1 MRPVIE
7 ARSAQQS
14 DLLPIAA
21 TSGESPLMQS
31 FAYTGL
37 QGRVLFGPGSIDKV
51 ADEIRLLSCERA
63 LVLSTLQQAGL
74 AEDLAGRL
82 GDLSVGTF
90 TGAAMHTPVDVT
102 EAALQVVRQRRADCT
117 VAVGGG
123 STTGL
128 GKAIALRAN
137 LAQIVVPTTYAG
149 SEATPILGETADG
162 VKRTRRTLK
171 VLPQVIVYDVDLTLT
186 LPVSL
191 SVTSGLNAIAHAVE
205 ALYSPEANPI
215 ISLLAKDGVAALARA
230 LPGIVDDGSDREA
243 RSDALYG
250 AWLCGVCLGSVG
262 MSLHHKLCHVLGGSF
277 NLPHAETHAVVLPHA
292 VAYNEPA
299 ATDALRPIAEMLE
312 APTAADG
319 LFNFGQRLGA
329 PTTLK
334 ELGMPLEGI
343 ETAVTLAVASPYPN
357 PRPLDRDAIRKL
369 LDDAYHGRRP
379 GRGVGYH

>member
-1 MRPVIE
+1 MR
-7 ARSAQQS
+7 
-14 DLLPIAA
+14 
-21 TSGESPLMQS
+21 S
-31 FAYTGL
+31 FVYTGL
-37 QGRVLFGPGSIDKV
+37 QGRVLFGSGSIEKV
-51 ADEIRLLSCERA
+51 AEEIRALSCKRA
-63 LVLSTLQQAGL
+63 LVLSTHQQSAL
-74 AEDLAGRL
+74 AEDLAARL
-82 GDLSVGTF
+82 GDLSAGTF
-90 TGAAMHTPVDVT
+90 TGAAMHTPVEVT
-102 EAALQVVRQRRADCT
+102 EAALQVVRQRQADCT
-117 VAVGGG
+117 VAIGGG

-149 SEATPILGETADG
+149 SEATPILGETEAG
-162 VKRTRRTLK
+162 VKTTRRTLK
-171 VLPQVIVYDVDLTLT
+171 ILPQVIVYDVDLTLS
-186 LPVSL
+186 LPVPM

-205 ALYSPEANPI
+205 ALYSPEANPVVA
-215 ISLLAKDGVAALARA
+215 LLAKDGIAALARA
-230 LPGIVDDGSDREA
+230 LPVIVKDATDRDA
-243 RSDALYG
+243 RSAALYG

-319 LFNFGQRLGA
+319 LFNLGQRLGA

-334 ELGMPLEGI
+334 EVGMPLEGI
-343 ETAVTLAVASPYPN
+343 ETAATLAVASPYPN

>member
-1 MRPVIE
+1 
-7 ARSAQQS
+7 
-14 DLLPIAA
+14 
-21 TSGESPLMQS
+21 MQS

-262 MSLHHKLCHVLGGSF
+262 MSLHHKLCHVLGGTF

-299 ATDALRPIAEMLE
+299 ARGALQQVATLLN
-312 APTAADG
+312 APTAADA
-319 LFNFGQRLGA
+319 LFNLAQQLGA
-329 PTTLK
+329 PTKLK
-334 ELGMPLEGI
+334 ELGMPLDGI
-343 ETAVTLAVASPYPN
+343 ETATALAVASPYPN
-357 PRPLDRDAIRKL
+357 PRPLDREGIRNL

-379 GRGVGYH
+379 GRGTGYH

>member
-1 MRPVIE
+1 MHPFV
-7 ARSAQQS
+7 
-14 DLLPIAA
+14 
-21 TSGESPLMQS
+21 
-31 FAYTGL
+31 YTGL
-37 QGRVLFGPGSIDKV
+37 QGRVLFGSGTVDKV
-51 ADEIRLLSCERA
+51 ADEIRLLSCKRA
-63 LVLSTLQQAGL
+63 LVLSTHQQSAL
-74 AEDLAGRL
+74 ADDLAARL
-82 GDLSVGTF
+82 GDLSAGTF
-90 TGAAMHTPVDVT
+90 TGATMHTPVDVT

-123 STTGL
+123 STMGL

-149 SEATPILGETADG
+149 SEATPILGETDAG
-162 VKRTRRTLK
+162 VKTTRRTLK
-171 VLPQVIVYDVDLTLT
+171 VLPQVVVYDVDLTLT

-191 SVTSGLNAIAHAVE
+191 SVTSGLNAVAHAVE

-215 ISLLAKDGVAALARA
+215 ITLLARDGIAALARA
-230 LPGIVDDGSDREA
+230 LPVILDDATDRDA

-250 AWLCGVCLGSVG
+250 AWLCGLCLGSVG
-262 MSLHHKLCHVLGGSF
+262 ISLHHKLCHVLGGTF

-299 ATDALRPIAEMLE
+299 ATGVLRQVAQMLD
-312 APTAADG
+312 APTAPDA
-319 LFNFGQRLGA
+319 LFNLARRLGA

-343 ETAVTLAVASPYPN
+343 EIAAGLAVASPYPN
-357 PRPLDRDAIRKL
+357 PRPLEREAIRKL

-379 GRGVGYH
+379 ARSA